1 MPRGKRGGARQ
12 GEMGKA
18 YPNRTDL
25 NQNRQ
30 PVQVAS
36 GMPYGERQV
45 LEAAQRAM
53 PLPAAPSVPSASAP
67 VPPRPQGPMPG
78 AFGRFDRMTE
88 RPDEPLTAGMDMG
101 PGPGREALAQGV
113 MVTQDDQL
121 VSQLRAL
128 YAIYPSSDV
137 LRLLQ
142 VAESRQGMQ
151 GTLGMQGM

>member
-1 MPRGKRGGARQ
+1 MPRAKRGGARQ

-36 GMPYGERQV
+36 GLPYGQRQA
-45 LEAAQRAM
+45 LEAAQASM
-53 PLPAAPSVPSASAP
+53 PLPDAPSVPSASAP

-78 AFGRFDRMTE
+78 TLGRFDRGTE

-101 PGPGREALAQGV
+101 AGPGREALARGV
-113 MVTQDDQL
+113 MLTQDDQL

-128 YAIYPSSDV
+128 YSVFPSSDV

-142 VAESRQGMQ
+142 VAESRQRSQGMP
-151 GTLGMQGM
+151 GMQGM